1 MDSELVDFF
10 VPPEPAE
17 EDRRNWDFPYAIYQ
31 SFDCPPPQ
39 NFERKLE
46 TGVNN
51 GDCLLACFAA
61 TLEALHRGHIQYV
74 AKQPSAAKMR
84 EDLVQWI
91 KDNWENYPIFNM
103 EMKVHELMWMA
114 HDMGITASERATRGE
129 WGETPEDRLKAYSE
143 QCDKIYFSDAEMLL
157 FSSMMFEKRGIPIV
171 FRTWRC
177 TGMRERKGEFISTT
191 PDRAWMEANGMTE
204 AVVVDLSHTGR
215 VDGTSAHYKVL
226 NGGSLFELV
235 QTKQVEPP
243 PKKRRLTKN
252 DDLTEEDRARLAVPD
267 DV

>member
-1 MDSELVDFF
+1 ME
-10 VPPEPAE
+10 PESLE
-17 EDRRNWDFPYAIYQ
+17 EDRRVWDFPYAIHQ

-84 EDLVQWI
+84 EDLVKWI
-91 KDNWENYPIFNM
+91 KENWENYPVFNM
-103 EMKVHELMWMA
+103 EMKVHELMWMT
-114 HDMGITASERATRGE
+114 HDMGITAQERELRGE
-129 WGETPEDRLKAYSE
+129 WGETSKERLKAYSE

-157 FSSMMFEKRGIPIV
+157 FSSMMFEMRGIAIV

-177 TGMRERKGEFISTT
+177 TGHKESKGEFISMT
-191 PDRAWMEANGMTE
+191 PDRGWLEANGIVE
-204 AVVVDLSHTGR
+204 AVIVDLSHTGC
-215 VDGTSAHYKVL
+215 VDGTSAHYKLL
-226 NGGSLFELV
+226 NGGSLFDLV
-235 QTKQVEPP
+235 QTRKVEPAT
-243 PKKRRLTKN
+243 KKRRLTKN
-252 DDLTEEDRARLAVPD
+252 DDLTEEERARLAVPD
-267 DV
+267 DVYV